1 MNKRKKKKIVNIIM
15 NNKSE
20 EEIQIT
26 IMILNTLNND
36 LIQMGREYNIT
47 MKRGTMIED
56 LFNEFVKCFSEEIY
70 SEIKKYSLWSSKK
83 VRLFDTNKIEDAFS
97 DSSESDLNI
106 MDKNENIF
114 HAIVFPRSP
123 CS

>member
-1 MNKRKKKKIVNIIM
+1 M

-36 LIQMGREYNIT
+36 LIQIGREYNIT

-56 LFNEFVKCFSEEIY
+56 LFNEFVKRFPEEKY
-70 SEIKKYSLWSSKK
+70 SEIKNIHHGLQRRLDYSI
-83 VRLFDTNKIEDAFS
+83 RI
-97 DSSESDLNI
+97 
-106 MDKNENIF
+106 
-114 HAIVFPRSP
+114 R
-123 CS
+123 

>member
-1 MNKRKKKKIVNIIM
+1 M

-36 LIQMGREYNIT
+36 LIQIGREYNIT

-56 LFNEFVKCFSEEIY
+56 LFNEFTKCFPEEIY
-70 SEIKKYSLWSSKK
+70 SEIKKYSLWSSTK

-97 DSSESDLNI
+97 DCSDSDLNI

-123 CS
+123 RS